1 MKANRSRLKSQMKNF
16 VVRDEMVQPIL
27 QSNRSF
33 GKTGECNRMKPTK
46 HLLSF
51 VTNDDGTVVTIH
63 ADRNG
68 VHCLIKELEL
78 IRDRLD
84 EDQCEHCHLFSD
96 PDIAG
101 DALSASKMTGQ
112 ESEQNIVHA
121 VKIYGWNAE
130 WAVRNRLFDPPKE

>member
-1 MKANRSRLKSQMKNF
+1 
-16 VVRDEMVQPIL
+16 
-27 QSNRSF
+27 
-33 GKTGECNRMKPTK
+33 MKPTK

-51 VTNDDGTVVTIH
+51 VTNEDGTIVTVH
-63 ADRNG
+63 VDRDG
-68 VHCLIKELEL
+68 VQCLIKELEL
-78 IRDRLD
+78 IRSRLD

-101 DALSASKMTGQ
+101 DALSVSKLSNQ

-130 WAVRNRLFDPPKE
+130 WAVRNELIDRPKE